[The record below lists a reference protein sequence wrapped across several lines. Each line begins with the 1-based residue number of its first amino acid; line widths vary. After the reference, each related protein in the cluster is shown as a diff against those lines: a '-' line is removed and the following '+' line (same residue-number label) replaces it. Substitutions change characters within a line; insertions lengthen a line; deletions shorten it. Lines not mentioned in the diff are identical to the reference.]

1 MDRTLDRVIGMGVYT
16 PRPTILVV
24 DANVVPAWAIGRAS
38 RWPLRH
44 RPILESSWFGS
55 TRFLGVAHEVDIELG
70 ELQLDGI
77 DGGVDCRLPLD
88 EGLVERLHRGLQD
101 RDAAVAPLLLLLNH
115 QEPLV
120 DNVGVGYEPLLD
132 LLMDLLQAV
141 IDEELHVGFY
151 HTKSLLTAR
160 VVVVIQIGRM
170 NYVSNTRLLAAIN
183 RKKRGEGVREEQAEA
198 AEEYLELSNVC
209 YNILIVTL
217 SLSLSLSRYLPIR
230 QIASLD
236 QWRVIQLG
244 LPSSCSLWAGNPLA
258 GP

>member
-1 MDRTLDRVIGMGVYT
+1 
-16 PRPTILVV
+16 
-24 DANVVPAWAIGRAS
+24 
-38 RWPLRH
+38 
-44 RPILESSWFGS
+44 
-55 TRFLGVAHEVDIELG
+55 
-70 ELQLDGI
+70 
-77 DGGVDCRLPLD
+77 
-88 EGLVERLHRGLQD
+88 
-101 RDAAVAPLLLLLNH
+101 
-115 QEPLV
+115 
-120 DNVGVGYEPLLD
+120 
-132 LLMDLLQAV
+132 
-141 IDEELHVGFY
+141 
-151 HTKSLLTAR
+151 
-160 VVVVIQIGRM
+160 M

-217 SLSLSLSRYLPIR
+217 SLSLSRYLPIR